1 MTKKIF
7 KSILIV
13 AGTVLLA
20 SIVIIMSCLYE
31 YFSNI
36 QKDKL
41 ADELDIAASAVEL
54 YGTDYLKNI
63 DSERYRITWIQADG
77 KVIYDT
83 QAGADSMENH
93 ADRQEVKQ
101 ALAEGEGSSSRYS
114 DTLME
119 KTSYYARL
127 LDDGSVLRV
136 STTYATAGLLVL
148 GMLQPILVVLIAAL
162 VLSGILARRISK
174 RIVEPMNS
182 IDLDRPLE
190 NDTYEELSPLL
201 NRINQQHKEI
211 EMQMRYLKQRTDEFT
226 QITESMKEG
235 LILLD
240 NKGNVLSINEA
251 AQNILETDSSCIG
264 HNFLSIERSRSI
276 NHAIA
281 KAFEDGH
288 SEEYAEYAGREYQID
303 ISRIESDGDIVGAVL
318 LAFDITEQQNAQR
331 NRREFTANVSHELKT
346 PLQGIIGSAEL
357 IENGM
362 VKPEDM
368 PRFIGHIRK
377 EASRLVTLIEDII
390 RLSQLDEGRQM
401 PSEQVDLF
409 ELADEVKSVL
419 EGACEAKNINMKL
432 MGEHVCVDGV
442 KRLLYE
448 IIYNLCDNAVKYN
461 NEGGI
466 ADIDISSDEKNAYIT
481 VRDSGL
487 GIPQDQQQRVFERF
501 YRVDKSHSK
510 ESGGTGLGLSIVKHA
525 VSYHNGTVSMK
536 SEPGNGT
543 EIRVSIPLS
552 K

>member
-276 NHAIA
+276 NHAID

-377 EASRLVTLIEDII
+377 EASRLVTLIEDIL

-409 ELADEVKSVL
+409 ELAEEVRSVL
-419 EGACEAKNINMKL
+419 EGACEAKHINMKL

-481 VRDSGL
+481 VRDSGI

>member
-20 SIVIIMSCLYE
+20 SIVIIMGCLYE

-41 ADELDIAASAVEL
+41 ADELDIAASAVEP

-148 GMLQPILVVLIAAL
+148 GMLQPILIVLIAAL

-190 NDTYEELSPLL
+190 NNTYEELSPLL

-251 AQNILETDSSCIG
+251 AQNILETDSDCIG
-264 HNFLSIERSRSI
+264 QSFLSIERSRNI
-276 NHAIA
+276 NNAIQS
-281 KAFEDGH
+281 AFEEGH
-288 SEEYAEYAGREYQID
+288 SEIYAQYGSREYQVD
-303 ISRIESDGDIVGAVL
+303 ISRIESGGETVGAVL

-362 VKPEDM
+362 VKSEDM

-409 ELADEVKSVL
+409 ELAGEVKSVL

-432 MGEHVCVDGV
+432 MGEHVFVDGV

-481 VRDSGL
+481 VRDSGI
-487 GIPQDQQQRVFERF
+487 GIPQDQQERVFERF

>member
-20 SIVIIMSCLYE
+20 SIVIIMGCLYE

-162 VLSGILARRISK
+162 VLSGILARRISN

-201 NRINQQHKEI
+201 NRINQQHREI
-211 EMQMRYLKQRTDEFT
+211 EMQMRYLKQKTDEFT

-251 AQNILETDSSCIG
+251 AQNILETDSDCIG
-264 HNFLSIERSRSI
+264 QSFLSIERSRNI
-276 NHAIA
+276 NNAIQS
-281 KAFEDGH
+281 AFEEGH
-288 SEEYAEYAGREYQID
+288 SEIYAQYGSREYQVD
-303 ISRIESDGDIVGAVL
+303 ISRIESGGETVGAVL

-419 EGACEAKNINMKL
+419 EEACEAKNINMKL

-481 VRDSGL
+481 VRDSGI
-487 GIPQDQQQRVFERF
+487 GIPQDQQERVFERF

>member
-20 SIVIIMSCLYE
+20 SIVIIMGCLYE

-251 AQNILETDSSCIG
+251 AQNILETDSDCIG
-264 HNFLSIERSRSI
+264 QSFLSIERSRNI
-276 NHAIA
+276 NNAIQS
-281 KAFEDGH
+281 AFEEGH
-288 SEEYAEYAGREYQID
+288 SEIYAQYGSREYQVD
-303 ISRIESDGDIVGAVL
+303 ISRIESGGETVGAVL

-409 ELADEVKSVL
+409 ELAEEVRSVL
-419 EGACEAKNINMKL
+419 EGACEAKHINMKL
-432 MGEHVCVDGV
+432 MGEHVSIDGV

-481 VRDSGL
+481 VRDSGI

-543 EIRVSIPLS
+543 EIRVALPLN

>member
-20 SIVIIMSCLYE
+20 SIVIIMGCLYE

-211 EMQMRYLKQRTDEFT
+211 EMQMRYLKQKTDEFT

-251 AQNILETDSSCIG
+251 AQNILETDSDCIG
-264 HNFLSIERSRSI
+264 QSFLSIERSRNI
-276 NHAIA
+276 NNAIQS
-281 KAFEDGH
+281 AFEEGH
-288 SEEYAEYAGREYQID
+288 SEIYAQYGSREYQVD
-303 ISRIESDGDIVGAVL
+303 ISRIESGGETVGAVL

-368 PRFIGHIRK
+368 PRFTGHIRK

-481 VRDSGL
+481 VRDSGI

-525 VSYHNGTVSMK
+525 VSYHNGTISMN

>member
-20 SIVIIMSCLYE
+20 SIVIIMGCLYE

-93 ADRQEVKQ
+93 ANRQEVKQ

-211 EMQMRYLKQRTDEFT
+211 EMQMRYLKQKTDEFT

-368 PRFIGHIRK
+368 PRFTGHIRK
-377 EASRLVTLIEDII
+377 EASRLVTLIEDIL

-409 ELADEVKSVL
+409 ELADEVRNVL
-419 EGACEAKNINMKL
+419 EGPA
-432 MGEHVCVDGV
+432 
-442 KRLLYE
+442 RQS
-448 IIYNLCDNAVKYN
+448 
-461 NEGGI
+461 
-466 ADIDISSDEKNAYIT
+466 ISI
-481 VRDSGL
+481 
-487 GIPQDQQQRVFERF
+487 
-501 YRVDKSHSK
+501 
-510 ESGGTGLGLSIVKHA
+510 
-525 VSYHNGTVSMK
+525 
-536 SEPGNGT
+536 
-543 EIRVSIPLS
+543 
-552 K
+552 

>member
-20 SIVIIMSCLYE
+20 SIVIIMGCLYE

-162 VLSGILARRISK
+162 VLSGILARRISN

-201 NRINQQHKEI
+201 NRINQQHREI
-211 EMQMRYLKQRTDEFT
+211 EMQMRYLKQKTDEFT

-251 AQNILETDSSCIG
+251 AQNILETDSDCIG
-264 HNFLSIERSRSI
+264 QSFLSIERSRNI
-276 NHAIA
+276 NNAIQS
-281 KAFEDGH
+281 AFEEGH
-288 SEEYAEYAGREYQID
+288 SEIYAQYGSREYQVD
-303 ISRIESDGDIVGAVL
+303 ISRIESGGETVGAVL

-368 PRFIGHIRK
+368 PRFTGHIRK

-419 EGACEAKNINMKL
+419 EGACEAKHINMKL
-432 MGEHVCVDGV
+432 MGEHVSIDGV

-481 VRDSGL
+481 VRDSGI
-487 GIPQDQQQRVFERF
+487 GIPQDQQERVFERF

-543 EIRVSIPLS
+543 EIRVALPLN

>member
-20 SIVIIMSCLYE
+20 SIVIIMGCLYE

-251 AQNILETDSSCIG
+251 AQNILETDSDCIG
-264 HNFLSIERSRSI
+264 QSFLSIERSRNI
-276 NHAIA
+276 NNAIQS
-281 KAFEDGH
+281 AFEEGH
-288 SEEYAEYAGREYQID
+288 SEIYAQYGSREYQVD

-368 PRFIGHIRK
+368 PRFTGHIRK
-377 EASRLVTLIEDII
+377 EASRLVTLIEDIL

-409 ELADEVKSVL
+409 ELAEEVRSVL
-419 EGACEAKNINMKL
+419 EGACEAKHINMKL
-432 MGEHVCVDGV
+432 MGEHVSIDGV

-466 ADIDISSDEKNAYIT
+466 ADIDISADEKNAYIT
-481 VRDSGL
+481 VRDSGI

>member
-20 SIVIIMSCLYE
+20 SIVIIMGCLYE

-251 AQNILETDSSCIG
+251 AQNILETDSDCIG
-264 HNFLSIERSRSI
+264 QSFLSIERSCNI
-276 NHAIA
+276 NNAIQS
-281 KAFEDGH
+281 AFEEGH
-288 SEEYAEYAGREYQID
+288 SEIYAQYGSREYQVD
-303 ISRIESDGDIVGAVL
+303 ISRIESGGETVGAVL

-368 PRFIGHIRK
+368 PRFTGHIRK
-377 EASRLVTLIEDII
+377 EASRLVTLIEDIL

-409 ELADEVKSVL
+409 ELAEEVRSVL
-419 EGACEAKNINMKL
+419 EGACEAKHINMKL
-432 MGEHVCVDGV
+432 TGEHVSIDGV

-466 ADIDISSDEKNAYIT
+466 ADIDISADEKNAYIT
-481 VRDSGL
+481 VRDSGI

>member
-20 SIVIIMSCLYE
+20 SIVIIMGCLYE

-235 LILLD
+235 LILID

-251 AQNILETDSSCIG
+251 AQNILETDSDCIG
-264 HNFLSIERSRSI
+264 QSFLSIERSRNI
-276 NHAIA
+276 NNAIQS
-281 KAFEDGH
+281 AFEEGH
-288 SEEYAEYAGREYQID
+288 SEIYAQYGSREYQVD
-303 ISRIESDGDIVGAVL
+303 ISRIESGGETVGAVL

-481 VRDSGL
+481 VRDSGI
-487 GIPQDQQQRVFERF
+487 GIPQDQQERVFERF

-543 EIRVSIPLS
+543 EIRVALPLN

>member
-20 SIVIIMSCLYE
+20 SIVIIMGCLYE

-83 QAGADSMENH
+83 QAGADRMENH

-226 QITESMKEG
+226 QITKSMKEG

-264 HNFLSIERSRSI
+264 QNFLSIERSRSI

-368 PRFIGHIRK
+368 PRFTGHIRK

-481 VRDSGL
+481 VRDSGI
-487 GIPQDQQQRVFERF
+487 GIPQDKQERVFERF

-543 EIRVSIPLS
+543 EIRVALPLN

>member
-377 EASRLVTLIEDII
+377 EASRLVTLIEDIL

-481 VRDSGL
+481 VRDSGI

-510 ESGGTGLGLSIVKHA
+510 KSGGTGLGLSIVKHA

-543 EIRVSIPLS
+543 EIRVALPLN

>member
-20 SIVIIMSCLYE
+20 SIVIIMGCLYE

-148 GMLQPILVVLIAAL
+148 GMLQPILVVLIATL

-211 EMQMRYLKQRTDEFT
+211 EMQMRYLKQKTDEFT

-251 AQNILETDSSCIG
+251 AQNILETDSDCIG
-264 HNFLSIERSRSI
+264 QSFLSIERSRNI
-276 NHAIA
+276 NNAIQS
-281 KAFEDGH
+281 AFEEGH
-288 SEEYAEYAGREYQID
+288 SEIYAQYGSREYQVD
-303 ISRIESDGDIVGAVL
+303 ISRIESGGETVGAVL

-368 PRFIGHIRK
+368 PRFTGHIRK

-419 EGACEAKNINMKL
+419 EGACEAKHINMKL

-442 KRLLYE
+442 KSLLYE

-481 VRDSGL
+481 VRDSGI

-525 VSYHNGTVSMK
+525 VSYHNGTISMN

>member
-20 SIVIIMSCLYE
+20 SIVIIMGCLYE

-251 AQNILETDSSCIG
+251 AQNILETDSDCIG
-264 HNFLSIERSRSI
+264 QSFLSIERSRNI
-276 NHAIA
+276 NNAIQS
-281 KAFEDGH
+281 AFEEGH
-288 SEEYAEYAGREYQID
+288 SEIYAQYGSREYQVD
-303 ISRIESDGDIVGAVL
+303 ISRIESGGETVGAVL

-432 MGEHVCVDGV
+432 MGEHVFVDGV

-481 VRDSGL
+481 VRDSGI
-487 GIPQDQQQRVFERF
+487 GIPQDQQERVFERF

-510 ESGGTGLGLSIVKHA
+510 ESGGTGLGLSIVKNA

-543 EIRVSIPLS
+543 EIRVALPLN

>member
-20 SIVIIMSCLYE
+20 SIVIIMGCLYE

-264 HNFLSIERSRSI
+264 QNFLSIERSRSI

-368 PRFIGHIRK
+368 PRFTGHIRK

-481 VRDSGL
+481 VRDSGI
-487 GIPQDQQQRVFERF
+487 GIPQDQRERVFERF

-525 VSYHNGTVSMK
+525 VSYHNGTITLT
-536 SEPGNGT
+536 SEPGKGT
-543 EIRVSIPLS
+543 EIRVSIPLN

>member
-20 SIVIIMSCLYE
+20 SIVIIMGCLYE

-54 YGTDYLKNI
+54 YGTDYLKTI
-63 DSERYRITWIQADG
+63 SSDRYRITWIQADG

-174 RIVEPMNS
+174 RIVEPMNR
-182 IDLDRPLE
+182 IDLDQPLE

-201 NRINQQHKEI
+201 NRINQQHREI
-211 EMQMRYLKQRTDEFT
+211 EMQMRYLKQKTDEFT

-251 AQNILETDSSCIG
+251 AQNILETDSDCIG
-264 HNFLSIERSRSI
+264 QSFLSIERSRNI
-276 NHAIA
+276 NNAIQS
-281 KAFEDGH
+281 AFEEGH
-288 SEEYAEYAGREYQID
+288 SEIYAQYGSREYQVD
-303 ISRIESDGDIVGAVL
+303 ISRIESGGETVGAVL

-368 PRFIGHIRK
+368 PRFTGHIRK

-419 EGACEAKNINMKL
+419 EGACEAKHINMKL
-432 MGEHVCVDGV
+432 MGEHVSIDGV

-481 VRDSGL
+481 VRDSGI
-487 GIPQDQQQRVFERF
+487 GIPQDQQERVFERF

>member
-20 SIVIIMSCLYE
+20 SIVIIMGCLYE

-264 HNFLSIERSRSI
+264 QNFLSIERSRSI

-368 PRFIGHIRK
+368 PRFTGHIRK

-419 EGACEAKNINMKL
+419 EGACEAKHINMKL
-432 MGEHVCVDGV
+432 MGEHVSIDGV

-481 VRDSGL
+481 VRDSGI
-487 GIPQDQQQRVFERF
+487 GIPQDQQERVFERF

-543 EIRVSIPLS
+543 EIRVALPLN

>member
-20 SIVIIMSCLYE
+20 SIVIIMGCLYE

-251 AQNILETDSSCIG
+251 AQNILETDSDCIG
-264 HNFLSIERSRSI
+264 QSFLSIERSRNI
-276 NHAIA
+276 NNAIQS
-281 KAFEDGH
+281 AFEEGH
-288 SEEYAEYAGREYQID
+288 SEIYAQYGSREYQVD
-303 ISRIESDGDIVGAVL
+303 ISRIESGGETVGAVL

-368 PRFIGHIRK
+368 PRFTGHIRK
-377 EASRLVTLIEDII
+377 EASRLVTLIEDIL

-409 ELADEVKSVL
+409 ELADEVRSVL
-419 EGACEAKNINMKL
+419 EGACEAKHINMKL
-432 MGEHVCVDGV
+432 MGEHVSIDGV

-481 VRDSGL
+481 VRDSGI
-487 GIPQDQQQRVFERF
+487 GIPQDQQERVFERF

>member
-20 SIVIIMSCLYE
+20 SIVIIMGCLYE

-251 AQNILETDSSCIG
+251 AQNILETDSDCIG
-264 HNFLSIERSRSI
+264 QSFLSIERSRNI
-276 NHAIA
+276 NNAIQS
-281 KAFEDGH
+281 AFEEGH
-288 SEEYAEYAGREYQID
+288 SEIYAQYGSREYQVD
-303 ISRIESDGDIVGAVL
+303 ISRIESGGETVGAVL

-368 PRFIGHIRK
+368 PRFTGHIRK

-409 ELADEVKSVL
+409 ELAGEVKSVL

-432 MGEHVCVDGV
+432 MGEHVFVDGV

-466 ADIDISSDEKNAYIT
+466 ADIDISSDEKTAYIT
-481 VRDSGL
+481 VRDSGI
-487 GIPQDQQQRVFERF
+487 GIPQDQQERVFERF

>member
-20 SIVIIMSCLYE
+20 SIVIIMGCLYE

-251 AQNILETDSSCIG
+251 AQNILETDSDCIG
-264 HNFLSIERSRSI
+264 QSFLSIERSRNI
-276 NHAIA
+276 NNAIQS
-281 KAFEDGH
+281 AFEEGH
-288 SEEYAEYAGREYQID
+288 SEIYAQYGSREYQVD
-303 ISRIESDGDIVGAVL
+303 ISRIESGGETVGAVL

-368 PRFIGHIRK
+368 PRFTGHIRK

-481 VRDSGL
+481 VRDSGI
-487 GIPQDQQQRVFERF
+487 GIPQDQQERVFERF

-543 EIRVSIPLS
+543 EIRVALPLN

>member
-20 SIVIIMSCLYE
+20 SIVIIMGCLYE

-251 AQNILETDSSCIG
+251 AQNILETDSDCIG
-264 HNFLSIERSRSI
+264 QSFLSIERSRNI
-276 NHAIA
+276 NNAIQS
-281 KAFEDGH
+281 AFEEGH
-288 SEEYAEYAGREYQID
+288 SEIYAQYGSREYQVD
-303 ISRIESDGDIVGAVL
+303 ISRIESGGETVGAVL

-368 PRFIGHIRK
+368 PRFTGHIRK

-409 ELADEVKSVL
+409 ELAGEVKSVL

-432 MGEHVCVDGV
+432 MGEHVFVDGV

-481 VRDSGL
+481 VRDSGI
-487 GIPQDQQQRVFERF
+487 GIPQDQQERVFERF

>member
-20 SIVIIMSCLYE
+20 SIVIIMGCLYE

-101 ALAEGEGSSSRYS
+101 AMAEGEGSSSRYS

-264 HNFLSIERSRSI
+264 QSFLSIERSRNI
-276 NHAIA
+276 NNAIQS
-281 KAFEDGH
+281 AFEEGH
-288 SEEYAEYAGREYQID
+288 SEIYAQYGSREYQVD
-303 ISRIESDGDIVGAVL
+303 ISRIESGGETVGAVL

-368 PRFIGHIRK
+368 PRFTGHIRK
-377 EASRLVTLIEDII
+377 EASRLVTLIEDIL

-419 EGACEAKNINMKL
+419 EGACEAKHINMKL
-432 MGEHVCVDGV
+432 MGEHVFVDGV

-481 VRDSGL
+481 VRDSGI

>member
-20 SIVIIMSCLYE
+20 SIVIIMGCLYE

-127 LDDGSVLRV
+127 LDDSSVLRV

-162 VLSGILARRISK
+162 VLSGILARRISN

-201 NRINQQHKEI
+201 NRINQQHREI
-211 EMQMRYLKQRTDEFT
+211 EMQMRYLKQKTDEFT

-251 AQNILETDSSCIG
+251 AQNILETDSDCIG
-264 HNFLSIERSRSI
+264 QSFLSIERSRNI
-276 NHAIA
+276 NNAIQS
-281 KAFEDGH
+281 AFEEGH
-288 SEEYAEYAGREYQID
+288 SEIYAQYGSREYQVD
-303 ISRIESDGDIVGAVL
+303 ISRIESGGETVGAVL

-368 PRFIGHIRK
+368 PRFTGHIRK

-419 EGACEAKNINMKL
+419 EGACEAKHINMKL
-432 MGEHVCVDGV
+432 MGEHVSIDGV

-481 VRDSGL
+481 VRDSGI
-487 GIPQDQQQRVFERF
+487 GIPQDQQERVFERF

-543 EIRVSIPLS
+543 EIRVALPLN

>member
-1 MTKKIF
+1 
-7 KSILIV
+7 
-13 AGTVLLA
+13 
-20 SIVIIMSCLYE
+20 
-31 YFSNI
+31 
-36 QKDKL
+36 
-41 ADELDIAASAVEL
+41 
-54 YGTDYLKNI
+54 
-63 DSERYRITWIQADG
+63 
-77 KVIYDT
+77 
-83 QAGADSMENH
+83 
-93 ADRQEVKQ
+93 
-101 ALAEGEGSSSRYS
+101 
-114 DTLME
+114 
-119 KTSYYARL
+119 
-127 LDDGSVLRV
+127 
-136 STTYATAGLLVL
+136 
-148 GMLQPILVVLIAAL
+148 MLQPILVVLIAAL

-240 NKGNVLSINEA
+240 NNGNVLSINEA
-251 AQNILETDSSCIG
+251 AQNILETDSDCIG
-264 HNFLSIERSRSI
+264 QSFLSIERSRNI
-276 NHAIA
+276 NNAIQS
-281 KAFEDGH
+281 AFEEGH
-288 SEEYAEYAGREYQID
+288 SEIYAQYGSREYQVD
-303 ISRIESDGDIVGAVL
+303 ISRIESGGETVGAVL

-432 MGEHVCVDGV
+432 MGEHVCIDGV

-481 VRDSGL
+481 VRDSGI
-487 GIPQDQQQRVFERF
+487 GIPQDQQERVFERF

-543 EIRVSIPLS
+543 EIRVALPLN

>member
-20 SIVIIMSCLYE
+20 SIVIIMGCLYE

-251 AQNILETDSSCIG
+251 AQNILETDSDCIG
-264 HNFLSIERSRSI
+264 QSFLSIERSRNI
-276 NHAIA
+276 NNAIQS
-281 KAFEDGH
+281 AFEEGH
-288 SEEYAEYAGREYQID
+288 SEIYAQYGSREYQVD
-303 ISRIESDGDIVGAVL
+303 ISRIESGGETVGAVL

-362 VKPEDM
+362 VKSEDM
-368 PRFIGHIRK
+368 PRFTGHIRK

-409 ELADEVKSVL
+409 ELAEEVRSVL
-419 EGACEAKNINMKL
+419 EGACEAKHINMKL
-432 MGEHVCVDGV
+432 MGEHVSIDGV

-481 VRDSGL
+481 VRDSGI

>member
-20 SIVIIMSCLYE
+20 SIVIIMGCLYE

-251 AQNILETDSSCIG
+251 AQNILETDSDCIG
-264 HNFLSIERSRSI
+264 QSFLSIERSRNI
-276 NHAIA
+276 NNAIQS
-281 KAFEDGH
+281 AFEEGH
-288 SEEYAEYAGREYQID
+288 SEIYVQYGSREYQVD
-303 ISRIESDGDIVGAVL
+303 ISRIESGGETVGAVL

-481 VRDSGL
+481 VRDSGI
-487 GIPQDQQQRVFERF
+487 GIPQDQQERVFERF

-543 EIRVSIPLS
+543 EIRVALPLN

>member
-20 SIVIIMSCLYE
+20 SIVIIMGCLYE

-303 ISRIESDGDIVGAVL
+303 ISRIESGGETVGAVL

-368 PRFIGHIRK
+368 PRFTGHIRK
-377 EASRLVTLIEDII
+377 EASRLVTLIEDIL

-432 MGEHVCVDGV
+432 MGEHVSIDGV

-481 VRDSGL
+481 VRDSGI

-543 EIRVSIPLS
+543 EIRVALPLN

>member
-20 SIVIIMSCLYE
+20 SIVIIMGCLYE

-83 QAGADSMENH
+83 KAGADSMENH

-226 QITESMKEG
+226 QITKSMKEG

-251 AQNILETDSSCIG
+251 AQNILETDSDCIG
-264 HNFLSIERSRSI
+264 QSFLSIERSRNI
-276 NHAIA
+276 NNAIQS
-281 KAFEDGH
+281 AFEEGH
-288 SEEYAEYAGREYQID
+288 SEIYAQYGNREYQVD
-303 ISRIESDGDIVGAVL
+303 ISRIESGGETVGAVL

-419 EGACEAKNINMKL
+419 EGACEAKHINMKL

-481 VRDSGL
+481 VRDSGI
-487 GIPQDQQQRVFERF
+487 GIPQDQQERVFERF

>member
-20 SIVIIMSCLYE
+20 SIVIIMGCLYE

-251 AQNILETDSSCIG
+251 AQNILETDSDCIG

-377 EASRLVTLIEDII
+377 EASRLVTLIEDIL

-409 ELADEVKSVL
+409 ELADEVRSVL
-419 EGACEAKNINMKL
+419 EGACEAKHINMKL
-432 MGEHVCVDGV
+432 MGEHVSIDGV

-481 VRDSGL
+481 VRDSGI
-487 GIPQDQQQRVFERF
+487 GIPQDQQERVFERF

>member
-20 SIVIIMSCLYE
+20 SIVIIMGCLYE

-251 AQNILETDSSCIG
+251 AQNILETDSDCIG
-264 HNFLSIERSRSI
+264 QSFLSIERSRNI
-276 NHAIA
+276 NNAIQS
-281 KAFEDGH
+281 AFEEGH
-288 SEEYAEYAGREYQID
+288 SEIYAQYGSREYQVD
-303 ISRIESDGDIVGAVL
+303 ISRIESGGETVGAVL

-377 EASRLVTLIEDII
+377 EASRLVTLIEDIL

-466 ADIDISSDEKNAYIT
+466 ADIDISADEKNAYIT
-481 VRDSGL
+481 VRDSGI
-487 GIPQDQQQRVFERF
+487 GIPQDQQERVFERF

>member
-20 SIVIIMSCLYE
+20 SIVIIMGCLYE

-251 AQNILETDSSCIG
+251 AQNILETDSDCIG
-264 HNFLSIERSRSI
+264 QSFLSIERSRNI
-276 NHAIA
+276 NNAIQS
-281 KAFEDGH
+281 AFEEGH
-288 SEEYAEYAGREYQID
+288 SEIYAQYGSREYQVD
-303 ISRIESDGDIVGAVL
+303 ISRIESGGETVGAVL

-432 MGEHVCVDGV
+432 MGEHVSIDGV

-481 VRDSGL
+481 VRDSGI
-487 GIPQDQQQRVFERF
+487 GIPQDQQERVFERF

-543 EIRVSIPLS
+543 EIRVALPLN

>member
-20 SIVIIMSCLYE
+20 SIVIIMGCLYE

-93 ADRQEVKQ
+93 ADRQEVKR

-251 AQNILETDSSCIG
+251 AQNILETDSDCIG
-264 HNFLSIERSRSI
+264 QSFLSIERSCNI
-276 NHAIA
+276 NNAIQS
-281 KAFEDGH
+281 AFEEGH
-288 SEEYAEYAGREYQID
+288 SEIYAQYGSREYQVD
-303 ISRIESDGDIVGAVL
+303 ISRIESGGETVGAVL

-368 PRFIGHIRK
+368 PRFTGHIRK

-409 ELADEVKSVL
+409 ELAGEVKSVL

-432 MGEHVCVDGV
+432 MGEHVFVDGV

-481 VRDSGL
+481 VRDSGI
-487 GIPQDQQQRVFERF
+487 GIPQDQQERVFERF

>member
-20 SIVIIMSCLYE
+20 SIVIIMGCLYE

-251 AQNILETDSSCIG
+251 AQNILETDSDCIG
-264 HNFLSIERSRSI
+264 QSFLSIERSRNI
-276 NHAIA
+276 NNAIQS
-281 KAFEDGH
+281 AFEEGH
-288 SEEYAEYAGREYQID
+288 SEIYAQYGSREYQVD
-303 ISRIESDGDIVGAVL
+303 ISRIESGGETVGAVL

-368 PRFIGHIRK
+368 PRFTGHIRK
-377 EASRLVTLIEDII
+377 EASRLVTLIEDIL

-401 PSEQVDLF
+401 PSEQVDIF
-409 ELADEVKSVL
+409 ELAEEVRSVL
-419 EGACEAKNINMKL
+419 EGACEAKHINMKL
-432 MGEHVCVDGV
+432 MGEHVSIDGV

-481 VRDSGL
+481 VRDSGI
-487 GIPQDQQQRVFERF
+487 GIPQDQQERVFERF

-543 EIRVSIPLS
+543 EIRVALPLN

>member
-20 SIVIIMSCLYE
+20 SIVIIMGCLYE

-211 EMQMRYLKQRTDEFT
+211 EMQMRYLKQKTDEFT

-251 AQNILETDSSCIG
+251 AQNILETDSDCIG
-264 HNFLSIERSRSI
+264 QSFLSIERSRNI
-276 NHAIA
+276 NNAIQS
-281 KAFEDGH
+281 AFEEGH
-288 SEEYAEYAGREYQID
+288 SEIYAQYGSREYQVD
-303 ISRIESDGDIVGAVL
+303 ISRIESGGETVGAVL

-368 PRFIGHIRK
+368 PRFTGHIRK

-409 ELADEVKSVL
+409 ELAEEVRSVL

-432 MGEHVCVDGV
+432 MGEHVSIDGV

-481 VRDSGL
+481 VRDSGI
-487 GIPQDQQQRVFERF
+487 GIPQDQQERVFERF

-510 ESGGTGLGLSIVKHA
+510 EFGGTGLGLSIVKHA

-543 EIRVSIPLS
+543 EIRVALPLN

>member
-251 AQNILETDSSCIG
+251 AQNILETDSDCIG
-264 HNFLSIERSRSI
+264 QSFLSIERSRNI
-276 NHAIA
+276 NNAIQS
-281 KAFEDGH
+281 AFEEGH
-288 SEEYAEYAGREYQID
+288 SEIYAQYGNREYQVD
-303 ISRIESDGDIVGAVL
+303 ISRIESGGETVGAVL

-368 PRFIGHIRK
+368 PRFTGHIRK
-377 EASRLVTLIEDII
+377 EASRLVTLIEDIL

-409 ELADEVKSVL
+409 ELAEEVRSVL
-419 EGACEAKNINMKL
+419 EGACEAKHINMKL
-432 MGEHVCVDGV
+432 MGEHVSIDGV

-481 VRDSGL
+481 VRDSGI
-487 GIPQDQQQRVFERF
+487 GIPQDQQERVFERF

-543 EIRVSIPLS
+543 EIRVALPLN

>member
-20 SIVIIMSCLYE
+20 SIVIIMGCLYE

-162 VLSGILARRISK
+162 VLSGMLARRISK

-201 NRINQQHKEI
+201 NRINQQHREI

-251 AQNILETDSSCIG
+251 AQNILETDSDCIG
-264 HNFLSIERSRSI
+264 QSFLSIERSRNI
-276 NHAIA
+276 NNAIQS
-281 KAFEDGH
+281 AFEEGH
-288 SEEYAEYAGREYQID
+288 SEIYAQYGSREYQVD
-303 ISRIESDGDIVGAVL
+303 ISRIESGGETVGAVL

-368 PRFIGHIRK
+368 PRFTGHIRK

-419 EGACEAKNINMKL
+419 EGACEAKHINMKL
-432 MGEHVCVDGV
+432 MGEHVSIDGV

-481 VRDSGL
+481 VRDSGI
-487 GIPQDQQQRVFERF
+487 GIPQDQQERVFERF